1 MQADELK
8 ARVQELKTIQD
19 NKVENV
25 RQALRDR
32 AATRQE
38 QKEQPAPYSTP
49 SP

>member
-19 NKVENV
+19 QKVENV

-32 AATRQE
+32 IATRQE
-38 QKEQPAPYSTP
+38 QTASPDHYPTP